1 LVAGDYFN
9 IAGLCKECEAVLIM
23 NLNAYNAPEVLS
35 KSLLLQKVNLKNAA
49 TAFIEANFHHVKETS
64 GFFLLEIKD

>member
-1 LVAGDYFN
+1 
-9 IAGLCKECEAVLIM
+9 M